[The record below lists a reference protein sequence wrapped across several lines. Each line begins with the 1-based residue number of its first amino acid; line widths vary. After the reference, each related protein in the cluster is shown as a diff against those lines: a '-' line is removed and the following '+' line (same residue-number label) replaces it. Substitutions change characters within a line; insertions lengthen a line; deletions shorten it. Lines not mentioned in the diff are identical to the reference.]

1 MKRNIS
7 NELNNVNLI
16 KYALYK
22 DYHIPEDLSFINL
35 TQERILM
42 TVKDSVNVSMVSIAR
57 AIGLEKG
64 PFSQTVDKLENLN
77 LIERV
82 RSIEDK
88 RLVNLHL
95 TEKGNLLVSRVQ
107 KSMDEHFDKAVENL
121 SEQELDQF
129 FDALE
134 TLKTTANKLLKNN
147 K

>member
-107 KSMDEHFDKAVENL
+107 KSMDEHFNKAVENL
-121 SEQELDQF
+121 SEQELNQF

-134 TLKTTANKLLKNN
+134 TIKTTANKLLKNN